1 MPSFPEDLPD
11 DFKLE
16 TTDQNQIAFPP
27 QMATIVAG
35 SGYPEPTLVPG
46 KEGGKL
52 KTVYKCE
59 KCSKYKKVWKTKE
72 YISFR
77 IDGHFFFRQVISKKE
92 TILQSQ
98 I

>member
-1 MPSFPEDLPD
+1 MENTKNFKKLFSDDDDDDLPSFPEDLPD

-46 KEGGKL
+46 KEGGKP
-52 KTVYKCE
+52 KTLYKCE
-59 KCSKYKKVWKTKE
+59 KCSKYKKV
-72 YISFR
+72 
-77 IDGHFFFRQVISKKE
+77 
-92 TILQSQ
+92 
-98 I
+98 

>member
-1 MPSFPEDLPD
+1 MENTKNFKKLFSDDDDDDLPSFPEDLPD

-52 KTVYKCE
+52 KTLYKCE
-59 KCSKYKKVWKTKE
+59 KCSKYKKV
-72 YISFR
+72 
-77 IDGHFFFRQVISKKE
+77 
-92 TILQSQ
+92 
-98 I
+98 